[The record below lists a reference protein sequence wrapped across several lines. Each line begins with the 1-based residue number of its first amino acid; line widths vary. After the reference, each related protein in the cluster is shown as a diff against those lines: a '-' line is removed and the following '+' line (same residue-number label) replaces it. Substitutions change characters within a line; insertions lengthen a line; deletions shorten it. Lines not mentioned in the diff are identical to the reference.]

1 MCRHVMG
8 ARKALLGSASI
19 PTLTCI
25 IPVTE
30 TTVAQD
36 SAGMEKDQNWD
47 EEGENWKNWQVQ

>member
-1 MCRHVMG
+1 MG